1 MPPRGDARIREREA
15 QRAAEAAEKATEGE
29 EDLDFEEF
37 GIDGLGCNW
46 DRGIVIVVDW
56 GVRICRLGYAGPG
69 QVVGRRKHGF
79 IRLDDHSTRK
89 NAGRLLLQTPVE

>member
-1 MPPRGDARIREREA
+1 MGWDAIGIMVLILLLIGVSEFVGWVM
-15 QRAAEAAEKATEGE
+15 RA
-29 EDLDFEEF
+29 
-37 GIDGLGCNW
+37 
-46 DRGIVIVVDW
+46 
-56 GVRICRLGYAGPG
+56 